1 MEHVRATEF
10 ASRPSGNL
18 AIVMLRDSLQL
29 AANPTARKRGFM
41 SNYGVLDT
49 RFRSALGRMAEQGR
63 LAAYT
68 APVDPHLEAAAIM
81 KKLDGG
87 PALLF
92 DKVDGY
98 DIPVVG
104 NLLSCQPNCEAAFG
118 IDFRGIREFVGR
130 ALGAPQPPV
139 LVERAPVQ
147 QHVHTKDIDLRR
159 MLPALHHTADD
170 SGRFITAGIVIV
182 RDPETGTY
190 NASYHRLQI
199 TGPNRTGIKL
209 DFGRHLRF
217 AFERAK
223 SKGQDLPIAVCIGS
237 DLALHYTAAT
247 MGSQM
252 PEHADELAVAGGLC
266 GRPLPV
272 VKAVSQDMIVPAECE
287 IVLEGRMLANETVT
301 EGPFGEFVGY
311 LSPADSAP
319 VFEVTAVTHRDK
331 PIYHA
336 INGYGRETIV
346 LRKYVLEASLLKV
359 LQSAVPIVTDAEMTA
374 GGLHRFHAVVQ
385 VKKASSQQDGLQRNA
400 IFAAF
405 GALKDLDLVIVVDDD
420 IDIRDPHDV
429 EYALATRMEASRDLI
444 VMPAARGHEYIRA
457 GQNGIRAK
465 LGIDATVPFAER
477 ARFARCVFEPVTVDD
492 RMLSTDPA
500 AIRARLDL

>member
-1 MEHVRATEF
+1 
-10 ASRPSGNL
+10 
-18 AIVMLRDSLQL
+18 
-29 AANPTARKRGFM
+29 M

-49 RFRSALGRMAEQGR
+49 RFRSALERMAAQGR

-68 APVDPHLEAAAIM
+68 APVDPHLEVAAIM

-92 DKVDGY
+92 TRVDGY
-98 DIPVVG
+98 DTPVVG
-104 NLLSCQPNCEAAFG
+104 NLLSCRENCEAAFG
-118 IDFRGIREFVGR
+118 IDFAGIREFVGR
-130 ALGAPQPPV
+130 ALGAPKPPV
-139 LVERAPVQ
+139 VVERAPAQ
-147 QHVHTKDIDLRR
+147 QHIHTEDIDLAR
-159 MLPALHHTADD
+159 MLPVLHHTAADA
-170 SGRFITAGIVIV
+170 GRFITAGIVIV
-182 RDPETGTY
+182 RDPDTGTY

-199 TGPNRTGIKL
+199 AGPVRTGVKL
-209 DFGRHLRF
+209 DFGRHLRL

-223 SKGQDLPIAVCIGS
+223 RKGEHLPVAVCIGS

-252 PEHADELAVAGGLC
+252 PEHADELAVAGGLS

-272 VKAVSQDMIVPAECE
+272 VKAVSQDLIVPAETE
-287 IVLEGRMLANETVT
+287 IVLEGRMRIDETVT

-311 LSPADSAP
+311 LSPADAAP
-319 VFEVTAVTHRDK
+319 VFEVTAVTHREK

-336 INGYGRETIV
+336 INGYGRETIM

-385 VKKASSQQDGLQRNA
+385 VRKATPQHDGLQRNA

-405 GALKDLDLVIVVDDD
+405 GALKDLDLVIVVDED

-429 EYALATRMEASRDLI
+429 EYALATRMEASRDLL
-444 VMPAARGHEYIRA
+444 VMPAARGHEYIRV
-457 GQNGIRAK
+457 GQNGIRSK
-465 LGIDATVPFAER
+465 LGIDATVPFADK
-477 ARFARCVFEPVTVDD
+477 ARFARCEFEQVTVDAKA
-492 RMLSTDPA
+492 LSTDSDV
-500 AIRARLDL
+500 IRARLDW